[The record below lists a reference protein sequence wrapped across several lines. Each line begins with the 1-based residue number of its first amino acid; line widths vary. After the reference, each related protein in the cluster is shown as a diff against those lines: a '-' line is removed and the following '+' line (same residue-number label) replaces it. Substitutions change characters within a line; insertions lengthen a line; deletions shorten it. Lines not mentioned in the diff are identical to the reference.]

1 MPTLTLLVGLA
12 SAIAFFRAAQYERMS
27 PLLWTVASLGL
38 TLVASFLVS
47 GVLMVILAQIGLFAV
62 MWWYNAR
69 RPVNHG

>member
-38 TLVASFLVS
+38 TLVVSFLVS